1 MPKLVP
7 KAHRLVTIIA
17 PLNVLERS
25 WIVAL
30 LTFKAGVGAGVGTI
44 ASLGA
49 GVAGLI
55 GAGVGAGAGVAGLI
69 GAGAGVS
76 AGAEVLG

>member
-7 KAHRLVTIIA
+7 SAHRLVTIIA
-17 PLNVLERS
+17 PPKVLERS

-30 LTFKAGVGAGVGTI
+30 LTFKAGAGIGTT

-49 GVAGLI
+49 GVGDWI
-55 GAGVGAGAGVAGLI
+55 GAGAGVTGLI

-76 AGAEVLG
+76 AGAEVLGLG